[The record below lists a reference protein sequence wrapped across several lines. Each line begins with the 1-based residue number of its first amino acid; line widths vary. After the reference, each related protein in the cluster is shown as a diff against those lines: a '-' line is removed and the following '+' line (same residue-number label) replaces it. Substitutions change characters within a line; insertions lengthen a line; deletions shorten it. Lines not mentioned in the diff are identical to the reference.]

1 MREELIDIHS
11 HILPAIDDGAKNI
24 EKTLE
29 MLQIASDNGIKKIVA
44 TPHFYRGYY
53 ENKYIDICKLVEEV
67 NAKVK
72 EKQIN
77 VEIFPGQEVFLDTH
91 TLGLFKE
98 GIIQGINGTR
108 YMLIELPMDTMPKNA
123 LDIIYELRVLG
134 IVPIIAHPER
144 YVYIMEK
151 PSLINNFIDENCLFQ
166 INSGSIQ
173 GIFGKSV
180 QKTSE
185 ILLSHSVCS
194 FIASDAHSTKTRVP
208 KIEEAL
214 ERTGNL
220 NSTLKVSLI
229 ENMGKL
235 LSDEQILSTAEK
247 VKEKKSIFSFF
258 KNK

>member
-1 MREELIDIHS
+1 MREGLIDIHS

-24 EKTLE
+24 EKTLQ
-29 MLQIASDNGIKKIVA
+29 MLQIASDDGIKKIVA

-67 NAKVK
+67 NIKVK
-72 EKQIN
+72 EKQIS

-91 TLGLFKE
+91 TLDLFRE
-98 GIIQGINGTR
+98 GIIKGINGTR
-108 YMLIELPMDTMPKNA
+108 YMLIEFPMDTMPKSA

-134 IVPIIAHPER
+134 MVPIIAHPER
-144 YVYIMEK
+144 YRYIIEK

-173 GIFGKSV
+173 GIFGRSV

-185 ILLSHSVCS
+185 ILITHGICN

-208 KIEEAL
+208 KIKEAL
-214 ERTGNL
+214 EIVADL
-220 NSTLKVSLI
+220 NSALKVVLT
-229 ENMGKL
+229 ENTDKL
-235 LSDEQILSTAEK
+235 LRDEQIMLATEK
-247 VKEKKSIFSFF
+247 IKEKKSIFSFL
-258 KNK
+258 KSK